1 MAVMR
6 NAKSRSIVGV
16 GAVAAAALTGG
27 LFTAP
32 AAYSAESP
40 KGTIAYADAP
50 NAVEGSYIVTLK
62 SGTKATTAQGKC
74 VAKKYGADV
83 EHTFREAVNGYT
95 VEATE
100 AEAAELA
107 ADPSVALVEQNR
119 TFTIQATQTNPPSW
133 ATLSPST
140 AS

>member
-6 NAKSRSIVGV
+6 NAKHRSVVGV

-32 AAYSAESP
+32 AAHSAETP

-62 SGTKATTAQGKC
+62 PGTKAASTKGKG

-83 EHTFREAVNGYT
+83 ERTFREAVNGYT

-100 AEAAELA
+100 A
-107 ADPSVALVEQNR
+107 
-119 TFTIQATQTNPPSW
+119 
-133 ATLSPST
+133 
-140 AS
+140 